1 MPTVSI
7 KDADGNVKN
16 FEADGQ
22 ASIFDELQNLGFDLP
37 HGCLAGSCSACKVYV
52 LEGAECL
59 STPDPIESNTLSSL
73 KSAYDKIPIR
83 LSCRA
88 KILRHQVMLKSF

>member
-1 MPTVSI
+1 MPTVLIKDGNGSI
-7 KDADGNVKN
+7 KS
-16 FEADGQ
+16 FEAAGQ

-59 STPDPIESNTLSSL
+59 SSPDPIESNTLSSL
-73 KSAYDKIPIR
+73 KNTNDKTPIR

-88 KILRHQVMLKSF
+88 KILHHQVTLKSF